1 MRDFLPCIC
10 GEDAEL
16 DFDGG
21 WLFKCHECYLV
32 SEAAFSPQAA
42 RKSWRILVAKMEADE

>member
-10 GEDAEL
+10 GEEAEL

-21 WLFKCHECYLV
+21 WSFICHECGLK
-32 SEAAFSPQAA
+32 SKPAFSAQAA
-42 RKSWRILVAKMEADE
+42 RKAFRMLVAKLEADE

>member
-10 GEDAEL
+10 LEDAEL

-21 WLFKCHECYLV
+21 WIFKCHECGLE
-32 SEAAFSPQAA
+32 SKPAFSPQAA
-42 RKSWRILVAKMEADE
+42 RKSFRLLVAKMEADE